1 MTERPAPIDARHCA
15 LFLDVDG
22 TLLAIESSPDQVVAD
37 ASLRHLLSGLSR
49 ALGGALALISGRT
62 IAAIDRIFAPL
73 KLPAAGAH
81 GTELRVNGDDAR
93 DDTSHAL
100 PAHAIAALREFAGA
114 HEGLLLE
121 PKPGGASLHYRRAP
135 ELEDTC
141 RRRLQLLLDGLGA
154 GYRLIEGK
162 MVLELVPSGAS
173 KGRAIHALMQEAPFA
188 GRRPVFIG
196 DDTTDE
202 DGFRVVNALGGTSIR
217 VGGRDGSVAL
227 HTLADVDAVRQWLA
241 AAVGPGNAGT
251 GDARLAQP

>member
-1 MTERPAPIDARHCA
+1 MIERPAPLDARHSA

-22 TLLAIESSPDQVVAD
+22 TLLAIETSPEQVVAD
-37 ASLRHLLSGLSR
+37 ASLRHLLAGLSR
-49 ALGGALALISGRT
+49 RLDGALALISGRT

-73 KLPAAGAH
+73 QLPAAGAH
-81 GTELRVNGDDAR
+81 GTELRVQDDDAR
-93 DDTSHAL
+93 DDSSHAL
-100 PAHAIAALREFAGA
+100 PADAIAALREFAGA

-135 ELEDTC
+135 ELEDAC
-141 RRRLQLLLDGLGA
+141 RRRLQTLLEGLGA

-173 KGRAIHALMQEAPFA
+173 KGRAIRALMQEAPFT

-217 VGGRDGSVAL
+217 VGDLDGSAAL
-227 HTLADVDAVRQWLA
+227 HSLSDVDAVRQWLA
-241 AAVGPGNAGT
+241 AAVEPRIAGK
-251 GDARLAQP
+251 GDARRAQP

>member
-1 MTERPAPIDARHCA
+1 MTERPAPIDLQHCA

-22 TLLAIESSPDQVVAD
+22 TLLAIEASPDQVVSD
-37 ASLRHLLSGLSR
+37 APLRHLLAGLSGG
-49 ALGGALALISGRT
+49 LGGALALISGRT

-81 GTELRVNGDDAR
+81 GTELRRNGDDAR
-93 DDTSHAL
+93 ADTSHAL
-100 PAHAIAALREFAGA
+100 PAHAIAALQEFADA
-114 HEGLLLE
+114 HQGLLLE

-135 ELEDTC
+135 ELEGTC
-141 RRRLQLLLDGLGA
+141 RRRLQMLQDALGA

-162 MVLELVPSGAS
+162 MVLELVPSAAS
-173 KGRAIHALMQEAPFA
+173 KGTAIQALMQAAPFA

-217 VGGRDGSVAL
+217 VGGLDGSAAL
-227 HTLADVDAVRQWLA
+227 HTLSDVDAVRQWLTA
-241 AAVGPGNAGT
+241 AIGRRNAGK

>member
-1 MTERPAPIDARHCA
+1 
-15 LFLDVDG
+15 
-22 TLLAIESSPDQVVAD
+22 
-37 ASLRHLLSGLSR
+37 
-49 ALGGALALISGRT
+49 
-62 IAAIDRIFAPL
+62 
-73 KLPAAGAH
+73 
-81 GTELRVNGDDAR
+81 LRVNGDDAR

-135 ELEDTC
+135 ELEVAC
-141 RRRLQLLLDGLGA
+141 RRRLQTLLDELGA
-154 GYRLIEGK
+154 DYRLIEGK
-162 MVLELVPSGAS
+162 MVLELVPSRAS

-217 VGGRDGSVAL
+217 VGGLDGSAAL

-241 AAVGPGNAGT
+241 AAVEPRSAGK
-251 GDARLAQP
+251 GDAPRAQP